1 MLESSP
7 GQRAGLQPGD
17 EIVAYGG
24 ERVFSYA
31 DLYEQT
37 MNAAAGQPV
46 VVDIV
51 RNGMPMQVVIDG
63 GPIGISNG
71 GLMRPGR
78 R

>member
-17 EIVAYGG
+17 QIVAYGG
-24 ERVFSYA
+24 ERVFNYN
-31 DLYEQT
+31 DLGQRT
-37 MNAAAGQPV
+37 MAAEPGQPV

-51 RNGMPMQVVIDG
+51 RDGIPMQVVIDG
-63 GPIGISNG
+63 GPIGISSS
-71 GLMRPGR
+71 RGR